1 MYHTGDH
8 MLLLGDDVTTYRLKL
23 VNFAHSFLIGTDS
36 KETAESLRDYLPPY
50 LIPPEVIAIV

>member
-1 MYHTGDH
+1 